1 MISYLIISLT
11 FDAWLLVLCRTF
23 ALMITD
29 SQKCVWKKKNENKRN
44 EEKRKRTDISILNHY
59 ILMTCKTFIIWS

>member
-11 FDAWLLVLCRTF
+11 FDAWLLVLCRIF

-59 ILMTCKTFIIWS
+59 ILMTCKTFIIWP